1 MDSGCGIEHE
11 IRDVIDQ
18 HAKCDRHDDGGLS
31 CGCGATGLSDHSSH
45 VAQAI
50 VDRLGLRRESA
61 DNVRKAVSDKVR
73 YVSALL
79 DEELTVLE
87 GAE

>member
-1 MDSGCGIEHE
+1 MTNLIAH

-18 HAKCDRHDDGGLS
+18 HPKSDCGDDAGLS
-31 CGCGATGLSDHSSH
+31 CGCGATHLSDHSSH

-50 VDRLGLRRESA
+50 LDRLGLTRESA
-61 DNVRKAVSDKVR
+61 DNVRKAVSDRVR
-73 YVSALL
+73 YVSALF
-79 DEELTVLE
+79 DEELTTLE

>member
-1 MDSGCGIEHE
+1 MPDLIAH

-18 HAKCDRHDDGGLS
+18 HAKRDCHDDGGLG
-31 CGCGATGLSDHSSH
+31 CGCGATHLSDHSSH
-45 VAQAI
+45 VAHAI
-50 VDRLGLRRESA
+50 VDRLGLKRESA
-61 DNVRKAVSDKVR
+61 ENVRTAVSDKVR
-73 YVSALL
+73 YASALF

>member
-1 MDSGCGIEHE
+1 
-11 IRDVIDQ
+11 
-18 HAKCDRHDDGGLS
+18 
-31 CGCGATGLSDHSSH
+31 

-50 VDRLGLRRESA
+50 VDRLRLKRESA
-61 DNVRKAVSDKVR
+61 ENVRTAFSDKVR
-73 YVSALL
+73 YASALF